1 MLDIAKILIDGGILS
16 FAFLVIVAILGITKP
31 RIFLNKEDVPADILA
46 AVPPKTETEKKQAI
60 LAVIPLM
67 LILTA
72 GTLYSTYTFYLQSQ
86 AGFLT
91 LFLHALI
98 ILVMISGSDLV
109 IMDWL
114 ILNTWTP
121 KILVFPGTEG
131 FAGYKDYGF
140 HGRAHLRAAPLL
152 LLGAAIS
159 AGLTVLVSMIG

>member
-1 MLDIAKILIDGGILS
+1 MLNITKILIDGGILS
-16 FAFLVIVAILGITKP
+16 AAFLVIVSIIGLAKP
-31 RIFLNKEDVPADILA
+31 RLFLNKEDVPADILA
-46 AVPPKTETEKKQAI
+46 AVPPKTEAEKKQAI

-98 ILVMISGSDLV
+98 ILVMISGSDLI

-121 KILVFPGTEG
+121 KILIFPGTEG

-140 HGRAHLRAAPLL
+140 HGRAHLKAAPLL
-152 LLGAAIS
+152 ILGAGIS
-159 AGLTVLVSMIG
+159 AGLTVFISTIL